1 MSHDGHRLVRL
12 YSQIEVAKDS
22 LSTRRVSEPQIL
34 ELNSAVGD
42 ALRSTLLWIDLR
54 GFFNDAKYL
63 SSRISSSRDRR

>member
-12 YSQIEVAKDS
+12 YSQVEVAKDS

-63 SSRISSSRDRR
+63 SSGISSSGDRR

>member
-12 YSQIEVAKDS
+12 YSQVEVAKDS

-63 SSRISSSRDRR
+63 SSRISSSGDRR